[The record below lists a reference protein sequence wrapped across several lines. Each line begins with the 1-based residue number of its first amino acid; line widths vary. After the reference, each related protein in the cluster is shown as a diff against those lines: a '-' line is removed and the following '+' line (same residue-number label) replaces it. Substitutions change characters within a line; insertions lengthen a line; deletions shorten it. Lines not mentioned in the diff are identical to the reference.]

1 MMSVLYIGYQRY
13 GTYSDFQRSQ
23 NEPVLVS
30 EASSTGSH
38 HPPIEQ
44 SPQTL
49 YTQSIPHYRRG
60 YQSPLSLYDQETW
73 RQILPLE
80 KKAPQLE

>member
-1 MMSVLYIGYQRY
+1 MRSDLYIEYQRY

-44 SPQTL
+44 TPQTL
-49 YTQSIPHYRRG
+49 YTQSISHYRRA
-60 YQSPLSLYDQETW
+60 YQSPFYYTIRRRSDKFS
-73 RQILPLE
+73 PLE
-80 KKAPQLE
+80 KKVS